1 VVHGTKD
8 AAVHVDQATEL
19 VEALKQREREVVY
32 EERAGL
38 DQ

>member
-1 VVHGTKD
+1 VHGTQD
-8 AAVHVDQATEL
+8 AAVHVQQATEL
-19 VEALKQREREVVY
+19 VKALKQREKEVVY